1 MYVFFADHVRWGQF
15 VHLFP
20 PSSFFFSP
28 SLSPSHLLKKIKKK
42 EQQQIDKFTSNQG
55 LVNVCLDFSLP
66 LLRGVLCCANQ
77 TPKMAHANINT
88 QTPNYKNTQT
98 YERTKE
104 EKAKEQSNSS
114 ALRSFFPFSFV
125 CFAYSLFPVS
135 AQFFRERGT
144 NGEAAAAGSTNAR
157 AENRE
162 GEIPVSGFA
171 PRVCLCVCVCVSQLI
186 LPPPH
191 KNGQGEKSAYCFNN
205 VYS

>member
-15 VHLFP
+15 VHLFS
-20 PSSFFFSP
+20 PSPFFFSP

-98 YERTKE
+98 NEGG
-104 EKAKEQSNSS
+104 KAKEQSNSS

-144 NGEAAAAGSTNAR
+144 NGEAAAAGSTNTR
-157 AENRE
+157 AENRTE
-162 GEIPVSGFA
+162 QRRRNPRVRFCPTCVS
-171 PRVCLCVCVCVSQLI
+171 VCLCLCLSAYSSAPAQ
-186 LPPPH
+186 
-191 KNGQGEKSAYCFNN
+191 KRTRGEKCLLF
-205 VYS
+205 

>member
-1 MYVFFADHVRWGQF
+1 
-15 VHLFP
+15 
-20 PSSFFFSP
+20 
-28 SLSPSHLLKKIKKK
+28 
-42 EQQQIDKFTSNQG
+42 
-55 LVNVCLDFSLP
+55 
-66 LLRGVLCCANQ
+66 
-77 TPKMAHANINT
+77 MAHANINT

-98 YERTKE
+98 NEGG
-104 EKAKEQSNSS
+104 KAKEQSNSS

-191 KNGQGEKSAYCFNN
+191 KNGQRGRKMLIVLIMCTVRLNGVFICVWGRVPYPP
-205 VYS
+205 VIGT